1 MGHRMR
7 FFDAL
12 KSLNPL
18 RTPAARTVEALR
30 SGLTLG
36 EVMRDAADPIAKK
49 AVASAL
55 EEFDDG
61 PAALLITC
69 LLESA
74 TLEWE
79 RLGAEV
85 LRAQGLTKDG
95 AAWACTRLT
104 EYGRSLADETM
115 SQHVIN
121 LVLGVTGLHVE
132 ALILTRADVD
142 APRLEAKLAELL
154 KQGLSSCVSR
164 ADLARSVRSIPS
176 GRRPRFTG
184 TVPAPR
190 PSAS

>member
-18 RTPAARTVEALR
+18 RTSAARTVEALR

-36 EVMRDAADPIAKK
+36 EAMRDAADPIAKK

-55 EEFDDG
+55 EEFSDG

-95 AAWACTRLT
+95 AVWACTRLT
-104 EYGRSLADETM
+104 EYGRSLGDETM

-154 KQGLSSCVSR
+154 QQGLSSCVPR
-164 ADLARSVRSIPS
+164 ADLSRSVRSVPT
-176 GRRPRFTG
+176 GRRPRFA
-184 TVPAPR
+184 VPAPR